1 MMTRELVFA
10 KFRQRAGW
18 VLSFRFFL
26 VLCSLE
32 PGYLSIAAAQVT
44 FTTFDAPGAGANQNQ
59 GTAPV
64 AINPA
69 GAITGY
75 YIDAN
80 WGGHGF
86 LRAPDGTFTTFDVPG
101 SNSANGAGT
110 VPASINSSGTVTGT
124 YFVNLNISH
133 CFVRNAADGTIVA
146 LDDPPKRSLLH
157 GDEYQRGRC
166 DRWIL

>member
-10 KFRQRAGW
+10 KFRERAGW

-80 WGGHGF
+80 WGDMAFCG
-86 LRAPDGTFTTFDVPG
+86 LLMAPSPRSMSQGRTPLMGPAPFP
-101 SNSANGAGT
+101 
-110 VPASINSSGTVTGT
+110 PASIP
-124 YFVNLNISH
+124 
-133 CFVRNAADGTIVA
+133 RA
-146 LDDPPKRSLLH
+146 RSR
-157 GDEYQRGRC
+157 EP
-166 DRWIL
+166 IL